1 MLSRS
6 EDLDWKANVV
16 YRTSIRRKIG
26 FMRNVVHKTQ
36 IGSKLHGRKRMPNEN
51 CQLGFGDPK
60 PVRDVVPPCRP
71 KVWKKLLSHSWR
83 TRKCMAKWEY
93 PFLGLRLARTA
104 IRNDLLFFLCAQKCW
119 QIQSE
124 LCKTE
129 CCPKSW
135 SYKTYEKTVVAS
147 RTNSATC
154 NNCLLAEQNLLQ
166 ASTMYDRLSSTSSF
180 DKLRYDWKSAQCF
193 NNECYERT
201 SCATN
206 EQAVLRLQ
214 EKVFLWSNKLDPI
227 YLDVKCDLLSE
238 KITSHFKRGMYT
250 AHWYWLT
257 NVWHC
262 FDVHVF
268 L

>member
-1 MLSRS
+1 MSALRFSIKKTLMLFPS

-16 YRTSIRRKIG
+16 YKTSIRRKIG
-26 FMRNVVHKTQ
+26 YMRNVVHKTQ
-36 IGSKLHGRKRMPNEN
+36 IGSKLYGRKRMPDEN
-51 CQLGFGDPK
+51 RQLGFGDPK
-60 PVRDVVPPCRP
+60 PVRDVVPPWQP

-93 PFLGLRLARTA
+93 SFLGLRLARTA

-154 NNCLLAEQNLLQ
+154 NNCLLVEQNLLQ
-166 ASTMYDRLSSTSSF
+166 ASTMYDTVELYLKLQQVALRLKDCTMF
-180 DKLRYDWKSAQCF
+180 QQRVLRT
-193 NNECYERT
+193 N
-201 SCATN
+201 SCATI
-206 EQAVLRLQ
+206 AR
-214 EKVFLWSNKLDPI
+214 KGFSMI
-227 YLDVKCDLLSE
+227 
-238 KITSHFKRGMYT
+238 
-250 AHWYWLT
+250 
-257 NVWHC
+257 
-262 FDVHVF
+262 
-268 L
+268 